1 MSNKSFPIK
10 LRLDES
16 AAFFG
21 AAAISPR
28 QLEGLYPTLDDV
40 RQRLLD
46 GTPASAAATPSPL
59 TEPASL
65 SWLRLPEQQRLDYE
79 QQREQSDLGRILTLA
94 EAWRD
99 EVDLV
104 VVVGSEG
111 LLAPARTLIG
121 ACCHPW
127 HNEISRAE
135 RGSRPRMYLA
145 GTNCDNDWLQGLL
158 DLLPN
163 RRASHLPSDGWGLVI
178 LGQGSGSAEQLA
190 TAEVLLSETALAPA
204 WVIEPDSCWEELRQR
219 TAAGE
224 RYGLPP
230 NMGAAHTVFA
240 NSGLLAAAILGLDVM
255 RLLHGALAMNSHFE
269 TAPSQD
275 NLILRLAAL
284 QELANGRV
292 FGEADHERD
301 AKLPRGGLRA
311 WSTALAP
318 LVGWQQ
324 LLGRG
329 GECGGLTMDLVVERW
344 RCDPV
349 PLGPGAGAATLPEL
363 VHSLRQRQS
372 VEQRS
377 VRRGPSAEICLP
389 QLNEQSLGE
398 LLQLVMLTSAVRR
411 AMTTE

>member
-21 AAAISPR
+21 AGAISPR

-46 GTPASAAATPSPL
+46 GSRNPAADPSPPLAGL
-59 TEPASL
+59 TSPA
-65 SWLRLPEQQRLDYE
+65 WLRLPELQRLDYE
-79 QQREQSDLGRILTLA
+79 QRREQSDLGRILTQA

-99 EVDLV
+99 QVDLV
-104 VVVGSEG
+104 VVVGREG
-111 LLAPARTLIG
+111 LLAPIRTLIG

-163 RRASHLPSDGWGLVI
+163 RHASHLPSDGWGLVI
-178 LGQGSGSAEQLA
+178 LGQQSGSAEQLA
-190 TAEVLLSETALAPA
+190 TAEILLRETGLPPA
-204 WVIEPDSCWEELRQR
+204 WVMEPDSGWEELRRR
-219 TAAGE
+219 TVAGE
-224 RYGLPP
+224 RLELPP
-230 NMGAAHTVFA
+230 NIGAAYTVFA

-255 RLLHGALAMNSHFE
+255 RLLHGALAMNAHFE
-269 TAPSQD
+269 TAPPQD
-275 NLILRLAAL
+275 NLVLRLAAL
-284 QELANGRV
+284 QELAAHSAV
-292 FGEADHERD
+292 DEAHPEPD
-301 AKLPRGGLRA
+301 AVLPRGGLRA

-324 LLGRG
+324 QLGRG
-329 GECGGLTMDLVVERW
+329 GECGALTIDLVVERW
-344 RCDPV
+344 RCDPL
-349 PLGPGAGAATLPEL
+349 PLGPDSGAATLPEL
-363 VHSLRQRQS
+363 VHSLRQRHS
-372 VEQRS
+372 VAQLS
-377 VRRGPSAEICLP
+377 DRRGPSAEVCLP

-398 LLQLVMLTSAVRR
+398 LLQLLMLTSAVRR
-411 AMTTE
+411 ALTTE